1 MRYITYR
8 SYRSYFKIH
17 WKGSKTMANIY
28 SSIDQVIGQ
37 TPLVR
42 LKDAM
47 KPTGFNGEILLKL
60 ESLNPGGSVKDRI
73 GKAMVDQAE
82 EEGVLKPGG
91 TIVEASSG
99 NTGIALALVGAARGY
114 HVILTMPETMSEE
127 RRALLKAYGA
137 ELVLTPGDKGI
148 PGAIKKANEIASA
161 TPNAFLARQFENK
174 VNPQI
179 HYETTGPEIWED
191 TEGAVDLLVAG
202 IGTGGTITGAGHYLK
217 EQKASVEMIAVKPS
231 GSPLLAK
238 GETGKHK
245 IQGIGAGIVP
255 EILDQDIYSE
265 ILLATDDEAIN
276 AAHSLGTENGIFVGI
291 SAGAALWATLEVAK
305 RPENKDKT
313 LVAILPDS
321 GDRYLSVEG
330 FIK

>member
-1 MRYITYR
+1 
-8 SYRSYFKIH
+8 
-17 WKGSKTMANIY
+17 MANIY

-42 LKDAM
+42 LKEAM

-73 GKAMVDQAE
+73 GKAMIDQAE
-82 EEGVLKPGG
+82 KEGVLKPGG

-99 NTGIALALVGAARGY
+99 NTGIALALVGAARDY

-137 ELVLTPGDKGI
+137 ELVLTPGDEGI
-148 PGAIKKANEIASA
+148 PGAIKKANEIADA

-191 TEGAVDLLVAG
+191 TDGAVDLLIAG
-202 IGTGGTITGAGHYLK
+202 IGTGGTITGAGQYLK
-217 EQKASVEMIAVKPS
+217 EQKESVEMIAVEPS

-255 EILDQDIYSE
+255 DILDQDIYSE
-265 ILLATDDEAIN
+265 ILLATDEEAIN
-276 AAHSLGTENGIFVGI
+276 AAHSLGSENGIFVGI
-291 SAGAALWATLEVAK
+291 SAGAALWATLEIAK

-313 LVAILPDS
+313 LVAILPDN

>member
-1 MRYITYR
+1 
-8 SYRSYFKIH
+8 
-17 WKGSKTMANIY
+17 MANIY

-42 LKDAM
+42 LKEAM

-73 GKAMVDQAE
+73 GKAMIDQAE
-82 EEGVLKPGG
+82 KEGVLKPGG

-99 NTGIALALVGAARGY
+99 NTGIALALVGAARDY

-137 ELVLTPGDKGI
+137 ELVLTPGDEGI
-148 PGAIKKANEIASA
+148 PGAIKKANEIADA

-191 TEGAVDLLVAG
+191 TDGAVDLLIAG
-202 IGTGGTITGAGHYLK
+202 IGTGGTITGAGQYLK
-217 EQKASVEMIAVKPS
+217 EQKESVEMIAVEPS

-255 EILDQDIYSE
+255 DILDQDIYSE
-265 ILLATDDEAIN
+265 ILLATDEEAIN
-276 AAHSLGTENGIFVGI
+276 TAHSLGSKNGIFVGI
-291 SAGAALWATLEVAK
+291 SAGAALWATLEIAK

-313 LVAILPDS
+313 LVAILPDN